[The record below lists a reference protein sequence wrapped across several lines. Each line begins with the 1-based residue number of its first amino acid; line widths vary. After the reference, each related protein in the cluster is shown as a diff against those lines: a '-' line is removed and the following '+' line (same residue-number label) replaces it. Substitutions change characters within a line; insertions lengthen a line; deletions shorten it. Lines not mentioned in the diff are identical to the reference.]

1 MSGLLYTPKS
11 NTGTR
16 NFSTIYTNVRHS
28 QRQYRR
34 RRPTTVTATSMAC
47 ATTGHCIANA
57 FDFAGPVPHPVR
69 LEPVSELYQ
78 RLSARYSL
86 SKHDLSPRRG
96 ARCEFARE
104 VITWACACPSTAKS
118 KTSTRTP
125 VQIALQRRC
134 FAIDF
139 AEQAET
145 AHSRALCRALR
156 HPGRPPAY
164 PELEPSYHLTP
175 RQYLSYCKAFA
186 AP

>member
-1 MSGLLYTPKS
+1 
-11 NTGTR
+11 
-16 NFSTIYTNVRHS
+16 
-28 QRQYRR
+28 
-34 RRPTTVTATSMAC
+34 MAC

-57 FDFAGPVPHPVR
+57 YHAKRGTTQRDQMQKMTFLVRFVLQTWFFRFDFAGPVPHPVR